1 MIEGPKARGVGGA
14 RSKIGE
20 RSQIGRGQTK
30 TSRHGPRG
38 KSQEA
43 KGKIQRA
50 VITRKRAGHVGQEAI
65 GKEGIRRQEE
75 RGKGQ
80 EARGKV

>member
-1 MIEGPKARGVGGA
+1 MIEGPKARSVGGA

-20 RSQIGRGQTK
+20 RSQIG
-30 TSRHGPRG
+30 SRHGPRG